1 MKHTIKICALLFR
14 AMLQFFT
21 LSAVAVPLKDS
32 VHIKGRLLQ
41 EFPAGSIVKFQV
53 VQNYASPLWTGFS
66 KNYEALIDST
76 GSFEISFLPKDDIFY
91 CKYLIQNS
99 KKNPVQFSNVQG
111 ANPVFLMQSG
121 DDFSMEIGMENI
133 SFKGKGAAKMN
144 CQYLL
149 NINPIYPRYVS
160 KAIMDLTGTKQYEKE
175 LDYWQEAVED
185 NLRINLGIIEAYS
198 SQLTDSVKRI
208 LRYDYTGRAYKAI
221 YGRFQKASSFG
232 YDFDFYKRKLQAV
245 KLRIPDTNDD
255 LAAFSWGYMDYLYE
269 KEKTKAMFAY
279 GEGAVKYDYSYA
291 VLFDQIMKRSAGMI
305 RDNLL
310 VTSFLN
316 SLNRQKDSP
325 LFEREIK
332 KAIDHKKVKIVF
344 DDWLRRNGNR
354 SPAFA
359 FALPDTLDVMH
370 KLADYKGKVLI
381 VDFWFNGC
389 FGCAGL
395 NKSISPVIQKY
406 KDNPKVQFLS
416 ISVGASRKGWIDGI
430 RTGMYTHPEQVML
443 STHGRSTFDTEIV
456 KFYNYNS
463 FPRLLLIDKQGK
475 NVMSNAP
482 NPRLDGG
489 AGLIAKIEE
498 LL

>member
-1 MKHTIKICALLFR
+1 MKHTIKIFALLFGI
-14 AMLQFFT
+14 MLQFFT
-21 LSAVAVPLKDS
+21 LSAATDQLMDS

-41 EFPAGSIVKFQV
+41 EFSSDLVVKFQV
-53 VQNYASPLWTGFS
+53 VQNYASPSWTGFS
-66 KNYEALIDST
+66 TNYEASIDST

-111 ANPVFLMQSG
+111 ANPIFLMQSG
-121 DDFSMEIGMENI
+121 DDLSMEIGAENI

-149 NINPIYPRYVS
+149 NINPIYPRYIS
-160 KAIMDLTGTKQYEKE
+160 KAIMDLMGTKQYEKE
-175 LDYWQEAVED
+175 LDYWQETVED
-185 NLRINLGIIEAYS
+185 NLRINLGILDAYS
-198 SQLTDSVKRI
+198 SQLTDSVERI
-208 LRYDYTGRAYKAI
+208 LRYNYIGRAYMAI
-221 YGRFQKASSFG
+221 YKRFQKVSSFG
-232 YDFDFYKRKLQAV
+232 YDFDFYKRKLHDV

-269 KEKTKAMFAY
+269 REKTKAMFAY
-279 GEGAVKYDYSYA
+279 GEGAIKYDYSYA
-291 VLFDQIMKRSAGMI
+291 VLFDQIMKRNAGMI

-316 SLNRQKDSP
+316 SLYRQKDSP
-325 LFEREIK
+325 LFEKKIK
-332 KAIDHKKVKIVF
+332 KTISDKKVKIVF
-344 DDWLRRNGNR
+344 DDWLMRNGSR
-354 SPAFA
+354 SLAFA
-359 FALPDTLDVMH
+359 FALPDTLDVIH
-370 KLADYKGKVLI
+370 KLEDYKGKVLI

-430 RTGMYTHPEQVML
+430 HAGKYTHSEQVML
-443 STHGRSTFDTEIV
+443 STHGRSAFDSDIV

-463 FPRLLLIDKQGK
+463 FPRLLLIDTHGK

-482 NPRLDGG
+482 DPRLDGG